1 MAKSKSKSS
10 AGFLLL
16 TLVALLLMASAF
28 LFFLGDGVLIQ
39 SKFGEGKGIII
50 TGYDLIFKGNG
61 FKEAVVPALL
71 VAFIFLCLGSFGI
84 LLSMVLTKEIKARS
98 MILLISS
105 GFLICGGVLFFFARE
120 FAGLVEDPNAIIS
133 LAKSSLGY
141 GIIIGA
147 ICSIA
152 SGALAGITG
161 VISLFR

>member
-28 LFFLGDGVLIQ
+28 LFFLGDGVVTQ
-39 SKFGEGKGIII
+39 FKSVEEKVII
-50 TGYDLIFKGNG
+50 TGYDLIFKGQG
-61 FKEAVVPALL
+61 IKEAVVPALL

-98 MILLISS
+98 MILLISA

-133 LAKSSLGY
+133 PLKFSLGY

-161 VISLFR
+161 VISLFK